1 MSENTRIEWADDTVN
16 IAGGCTEQRLINGK
30 MDPACVNC
38 YARLMSVRSEAMAA
52 EAGRRTVYDNVAERT
67 QGHGARWTG
76 VLRWDRELMRQR
88 FAAMRG
94 GRRVF
99 LGSMTDLWH
108 EGHNPALLI
117 ALAEEIR
124 AIGERPP
131 HKRPS
136 IITLTK
142 REQRLLAWQ
151 REHFPDGLP
160 PWVWPGVTAGCQEA
174 ADQRVPVLLQV
185 RAEGPRVISVEP
197 MTGPVDLSL
206 WMPRFDYCPEERAF
220 ESMPGS
226 QRALGDETGC
236 QGCPGNGRGECA
248 AVMTAGVGWVIV
260 GGESGQKARP
270 MHPDW
275 ARKLRDQCVA
285 AGVPFLFKHWGEW
298 APRPIEGHPRGIQL
312 APSGEVIGA
321 GDGRGCGNYN
331 DTTAS
336 VWLARIGKR
345 AAGRE
350 LDGRTWDQV
359 PGEVP

>member
-1 MSENTRIEWADDTVN
+1 MAENTRIEWADDTVN

-52 EAGRRTVYDNVAERT
+52 EAGRPTVYEGVAERT

-108 EGHNPALLI
+108 EGHDRGLQVG
-117 ALAEEIR
+117 LAEEIR

-131 HKRPS
+131 HKRP
-136 IITLTK
+136 IVITLTK
-142 REQRLLAWQ
+142 RERKLLAFQ
-151 REHFPDGLP
+151 REHFPEGLP
-160 PWVWPGVTAGCQEA
+160 EWVWPGVTAGCQEA

-185 RAEGPRVISVEP
+185 RAHGPRVVSVEP
-197 MTGPVDLSL
+197 MTGPVDL
-206 WMPRFDYCPEERAF
+206 RFCACETCCSGEHPGECSGCAGWGDHSADDEEQ
-220 ESMPGS
+220 ETD
-226 QRALGDETGC
+226 ALGFVSCEDCG
-236 QGCPGNGRGECA
+236 GDGVCPACRGERE
-248 AVMTAGVGWVIV
+248 GSRIGWVIV
-260 GGESGQKARP
+260 GGESGHKARP

-285 AGVPFLFKHWGEW
+285 AGVPFLFKQWGEW
-298 APRPIEGHPRGIQL
+298 GPPDITRRHALGAL
-312 APSGEVIGA
+312 AADSDESSLMERV
-321 GDGRGCGNYN
+321 
-331 DTTAS
+331 
-336 VWLARIGKR
+336 GKK

-350 LDGRTWDQV
+350 LDGRTWDQF
-359 PGEVP
+359 PS

>member
-1 MSENTRIEWADDTVN
+1 MSNNTKIEWADDTVN
-16 IAGGCTEQRLINGK
+16 VAGGCTEQRLLNGK

-108 EGHNPALLI
+108 EGHNPGLLV

-151 REHFPDGLP
+151 REHFPEGLP
-160 PWVWPGVTAGCQEA
+160 EWVWPGVTAGCQEA
-174 ADQRVPVLLQV
+174 ANQRVPVLLQV
-185 RAEGPRVISVEP
+185 RAEGPRVVSVEP
-197 MTGPVDLSL
+197 MTGPVTLDL
-206 WMPRFDYCPEERAF
+206 RERWDGGCKGGCL
-220 ESMPGS
+220 ESDLYLSHDGAERC
-226 QRALGDETGC
+226 RACGWPLGGT
-236 QGCPGNGRGECA
+236 PA
-248 AVMTAGVGWVIV
+248 PAIGWVIL
-260 GGESGQKARP
+260 GGESGHKARP

-285 AGVPFLFKHWGEW
+285 AGVPFLFKQWGEW
-298 APRPIEGHPRGIQL
+298 APMGDWYADHPMSLPLLRWKDS
-312 APSGEVIGA
+312 AWTDD
-321 GDGRGCGNYN
+321 GDADADDPAWVVR
-331 DTTAS
+331 
-336 VWLARIGKR
+336 LGKK

-350 LDGRTWDQV
+350 IDGRTWDQV

>member
-1 MSENTRIEWADDTVN
+1 MSNNTRIEWADDTVN
-16 IAGGCTEQRLINGK
+16 IAGGCTEQRLLNGK

-108 EGHNPALLI
+108 EWHEPALLV

-151 REHFPDGLP
+151 REHFPEALP
-160 PWVWPGVTAGCQEA
+160 ERVWPGVTAGCQEA

-185 RAEGPRVISVEP
+185 RAHGPRVVSVEP
-197 MTGPVDLSL
+197 MTGPVDLTRVMEHGTRYVSVIDSL
-206 WMPRFDYCPEERAF
+206 
-220 ESMPGS
+220 SGVH
-226 QRALGDETGC
+226 G
-236 QGCPGNGRGECA
+236 
-248 AVMTAGVGWVIV
+248 TAGGTFTGDRIGWVIV

-285 AGVPFLFKHWGEW
+285 AGVPVFFKQWGEYVPIADDE
-298 APRPIEGHPRGIQL
+298 APIPADARLVDPVHGDVTSRTTLIL
-312 APSGEVIGA
+312 GEA
-321 GDGRGCGNYN
+321 GDRPRQIDIGETVMVR
-331 DTTAS
+331 
-336 VWLARIGKR
+336 VGKR

>member
-1 MSENTRIEWADDTVN
+1 MSENTKIEWADDTVN
-16 IAGGCTEQRLINGK
+16 IAGGCTEQRLLSGK

-108 EGHNPALLI
+108 EGHKPGLLV

-151 REHFPDGLP
+151 REHFPEGLP

-185 RAEGPRVISVEP
+185 RAEGPRVVSVEP
-197 MTGPVDLSL
+197 MTGAVSL
-206 WMPRFDYCPEERAF
+206 RGMLHCPTCDGTGLHGPSAPDYACEHCG
-220 ESMPGS
+220 GS
-226 QRALGDETGC
+226 GLGL
-236 QGCPGNGRGECA
+236 
-248 AVMTAGVGWVIV
+248 GWIIT

-270 MHPDW
+270 SHPDW
-275 ARKLRDQCVA
+275 FRALRDQCVA
-285 AGVPFLFKHWGEW
+285 AGVPFLFKQWGEW
-298 APRPIEGHPRGIQL
+298 APLTVSEWIDAGATDREAVEFPRWQEPATDRAAWGIFR
-312 APSGEVIGA
+312 V
-321 GDGRGCGNYN
+321 
-331 DTTAS
+331 
-336 VWLARIGKR
+336 GKK